1 MEEKYTFYHFSPFIN
16 EETAHG
22 GTKRSTQIIELFE
35 SIGWKRVSLDIPL
48 GGIRNFSFFQKINLL
63 IRGLLFWAVY
73 TQFEKTSIMGI
84 IRNGHYSMLIKRELA
99 TMSPDMTFV
108 IEDYLLIGRVLMR
121 VLRKDY
127 PAARIIGVVHNIESL
142 VYKNQSR
149 VTNRISPEWIAED
162 IEYLNIPDLTLTI
175 SQEENWL
182 LRCLGVDAIY
192 VPYEASREQKDII
205 ARIKGA
211 RAQSKKENY
220 LVIGTAT
227 NEPTYYGMQELLTA
241 LDTENVNIRVVG
253 NGTSSLQTTN
263 PLIKIVG
270 KVSEEQIISELSTCK
285 AVIIHHLPTSGFITR
300 MVDYTDMTIPI
311 ICNADAARCLPSN
324 AVGKIYTSVEVLKDC
339 LANESYKTT
348 PVREN
353 YSSSEALDFLSN
365 WN

>member
-1 MEEKYTFYHFSPFIN
+1 
-16 EETAHG
+16 
-22 GTKRSTQIIELFE
+22 
-35 SIGWKRVSLDIPL
+35 
-48 GGIRNFSFFQKINLL
+48 
-63 IRGLLFWAVY
+63 
-73 TQFEKTSIMGI
+73 
-84 IRNGHYSMLIKRELA
+84 
-99 TMSPDMTFV
+99 
-108 IEDYLLIGRVLMR
+108 
-121 VLRKDY
+121 
-127 PAARIIGVVHNIESL
+127 
-142 VYKNQSR
+142 
-149 VTNRISPEWIAED
+149 
-162 IEYLNIPDLTLTI
+162 
-175 SQEENWL
+175 
-182 LRCLGVDAIY
+182 
-192 VPYEASREQKDII
+192 
-205 ARIKGA
+205 
-211 RAQSKKENY
+211 
-220 LVIGTAT
+220 
-227 NEPTYYGMQELLTA
+227 MQELLTA